1 MNGVISQIQFTPQE
15 NQVLSLI
22 EDVNDRLN
30 KENMKNS
37 KKGGAVEIAFMDLS
51 DMSAASQALYLIGIL
66 AGLAGSMFMFYNF
79 LVAAPDEDEKARLR
93 KLEERKQKKA
103 SKKV

>member
-51 DMSAASQALYLIGIL
+51 DMSAAS
-66 AGLAGSMFMFYNF
+66 
-79 LVAAPDEDEKARLR
+79 
-93 KLEERKQKKA
+93 
-103 SKKV
+103 